1 MSNTQAA
8 SRIMLTIYDRATK
21 AGLNVPQ
28 YKILLALSAN
38 TGQSTSGHI
47 SQATGTAF
55 NWHVARAMH
64 DSKMIERERMTN
76 GGSVA
81 YQYTIAAYGERV
93 LDYITSGK
101 GQV

>member
-1 MSNTQAA
+1 MSNTQAS
-8 SRIMLTIYDRATK
+8 SRIMLTIYDRITK

-47 SQATGTAF
+47 AQATGTAF

-64 DSKMIERERMTN
+64 DSKMVERSLEIN
-76 GGSVA
+76 GKKA
-81 YQYTIAAYGERV
+81 TYNYKATEYGERV

>member
-1 MSNTQAA
+1 MSNTQAS

-28 YKILLALSAN
+28 YKILLALAAY

-55 NWHVARAMH
+55 NWHVASHLH
-64 DSKMIERERMTN
+64 DSKMLERERATTGN
-76 GGSVA
+76 SVTYLYA
-81 YQYTIAAYGERV
+81 ITSYGERV
-93 LDYITSGK
+93 LDYISSGK